1 MKKNQLKD
9 DKNQSWGWGEREH
22 GLWNKCPKKIRG
34 HGLERVSP
42 QKGKVRLILR
52 EGEKRLF
59 NRRINRFLEH
69 KFFLINKLILLLFIF
84 GCVGSS
90 FLCKGFL

>member
-9 DKNQSWGWGEREH
+9 DKNQSRGAGWGVEREH
-22 GLWNKCPKKIRG
+22 GLWNKSPKKIRG

-69 KFFLINKLILLLFIF
+69 K
-84 GCVGSS
+84 S
-90 FLCKGFL
+90 